1 MNWPII
7 GALGVA
13 VVTGV
18 FALIQAQIATKSA
31 RDANAAR
38 VKADNSANTTKLIET
53 GVTDLINQYRSRV
66 EELMYDVH
74 ALEASKA
81 TLEQKLQA
89 EIRVLRAKVGTLSRD
104 LQEAI
109 TARDNL
115 ESDNIRLKIKAG
127 EV

>member
-13 VVTGV
+13 VVTGI

-38 VKADNSANTTKLIET
+38 IKADNSANTTKLIET

-66 EELMYDVH
+66 EELLDDIH
-74 ALEASKA
+74 ECSTAKDA
-81 TLEQKLQA
+81 LEQKFRG
-89 EIRVLRAKVGTLSRD
+89 EIRVLEAKVLTLTRE
-104 LQEAI
+104 LHEAL
-109 TARDNL
+109 TTLDNM
-115 ESDNIRLKIKAG
+115 ESENIRLKIKAG